1 MSVYGTGILKTIA
14 AFLDS
19 WLTHFPTF
27 IRSASRLWIATRFFL
42 CDSSFACTR
51 LSVPRLCSPQMS
63 PQFCL
68 KIVQES
74 QPAVHRIRISASPKF
89 PTYPGQ
95 ISFTLET
102 LDIRTERIPTS
113 LSLLIPAFSLPG
125 TPQLLPVL
133 LLRASNAPL
142 PYPYGY
148 PVLRCRVSAPDIFG
162 AGPLD

>member
-1 MSVYGTGILKTIA
+1 MACHTS
-14 AFLDS
+14 
-19 WLTHFPTF
+19 PTF

-51 LSVPRLCSPQMS
+51 LSVPRLCYHKCPTVLS
-63 PQFCL
+63 F

-74 QPAVHRIRISASPKF
+74 QPAVHRIRISASLG

-102 LDIRTERIPTS
+102 LDIRPRGFPPLSRYSFRHS
-113 LSLLIPAFSLPG
+113 LFLALHSSLRYCFIAPAM
-125 TPQLLPVL
+125 LLYHT
-133 LLRASNAPL
+133 LR
-142 PYPYGY
+142 Y